1 MVNALI
7 MAKLDGTQDLHED
20 LSRLCVVLDVVAF
33 LGDLGEQVAFRAVL
47 ENNESAIP
55 VVNDLVHGNNAVVL
69 AGKVVKLDLA
79 LLELPLS
86 WVESGFVQ
94 GLDGI
99 QSTGHHIAG
108 LVDSSISTNAKNV
121 DQLDVATE
129 NRSNPA
135 V

>member
-7 MAKLDGTQDLHED
+7 MAKLNGTQDLHED
-20 LSRLCVVLDVVAF
+20 LSCLCVVLNVVAF
-33 LGDLGEQVAFRAVL
+33 LGDLGEQVAFRTVL
-47 ENNESAIP
+47 KNNKGAIP
-55 VVNDLVHGNNAVVL
+55 VVDDLVHGNNTVVL
-69 AGKVVKLDLA
+69 AGNVMKLDLA

-99 QSTGHHIAG
+99 QSTSYHIAG
-108 LVDSSISTNAKNV
+108 LVDGSVSTNAKNV
-121 DQLDVATE
+121 DQFDVATE
-129 NRSNPA
+129 NRSNPS